1 MFQSRRSRPD
11 TYWVGSNGTRG
22 FLDSEHL
29 LKWKK
34 WMLSPPH
41 LPELGDKTHFS
52 DNYFFWFSTQI
63 ENSRLHKSHFPRS
76 RARCW
81 PIFERWTRI
90 TYRWMEKYHH
100 SKLLSRNP
108 CTQQWDVDIKPAWVG
123 CVARFQSFQSV
134 KSHDL
139 QNFGMWRHCSWHG
152 HIFVKFQWTTER
164 VPGVTTWYNLCRK
177 LRARSRTHL
186 RL

>member
-90 TYRWMEKYHH
+90 TYRWMEKDHH

-108 CTQQWDVDIKPAWVG
+108 CTQQWDVDIKPVSWLCGALSIISVCQITWSSELRNVKALLVTRTYICQISMNYG
-123 CVARFQSFQSV
+123 TSARCYN
-134 KSHDL
+134 L
-139 QNFGMWRHCSWHG
+139 
-152 HIFVKFQWTTER
+152 
-164 VPGVTTWYNLCRK
+164 YNLCRK